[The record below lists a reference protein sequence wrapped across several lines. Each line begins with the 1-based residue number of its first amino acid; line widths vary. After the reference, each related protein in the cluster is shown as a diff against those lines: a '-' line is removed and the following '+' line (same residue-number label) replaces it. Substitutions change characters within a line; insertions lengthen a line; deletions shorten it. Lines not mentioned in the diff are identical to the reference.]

1 MFYNGFEYK
10 IIENKVIITGFN
22 DSSITHIEIPNVI
35 DGYPVTM
42 IGSLETL
49 YTEELIIPNSVNDI
63 SCIGLRNHG
72 MLKYINAQPII
83 DGFCVINNRFIYY
96 HGMVYRIVYN
106 IGGDYFVGYSM
117 LSYSY
122 NCYFID
128 GFLYYENFNKQFWLL
143 NNFNYLCNELRTK
156 TF

>member
-22 DSSITHIEIPNVI
+22 DSSITHIEIPNEI

-49 YTEELIIPNSVNDI
+49 YTNELIIPNSVNNI

-72 MLKYINAQPII
+72 MLKYINNQPI
-83 DGFCVINNRFIYY
+83 
-96 HGMVYRIVYN
+96 
-106 IGGDYFVGYSM
+106 
-117 LSYSY
+117 
-122 NCYFID
+122 
-128 GFLYYENFNKQFWLL
+128 
-143 NNFNYLCNELRTK
+143 
-156 TF
+156 

>member
-1 MFYNGFEYK
+1 MLKYK
-10 IIENKVIITGFN
+10 IENNEVTITGYKDQFVK
-22 DSSITHIEIPNVI
+22 SIVIPDKI
-35 DGYPVTM
+35 DGYPVTR

-49 YTEELIIPNSVNDI
+49 YTNELIIPNSVNNI

-72 MLKYINAQPII
+72 MLKYINNQPII

-96 HGMVYRIVYN
+96 QGMVYRIVYN

-117 LSYSY
+117 LSYNY

-128 GFLYYENFNKQFWLL
+128 GFLYYENFNK
-143 NNFNYLCNELRTK
+143 
-156 TF
+156 

>member
-1 MFYNGFEYK
+1 MLKYEIYDGK
-10 IIENKVIITGFN
+10 VCIIGIKDKMI
-22 DSSITHIEIPNVI
+22 SSIVIPDII

-49 YTEELIIPNSVNDI
+49 YTNELIIPNSVNNI

-72 MLKYINAQPII
+72 MLKYINNQPII

-96 HGMVYRIVYN
+96 QDMVYRIWYK
-106 IGGDYFVGYSM
+106 IGGDYFAEYSI
-117 LSYSY
+117 LSYNY

-128 GFLYYENFNKQFWLL
+128 GFLLKDLVI
-143 NNFNYLCNELRTK
+143 K
-156 TF
+156 

>member
-1 MFYNGFEYK
+1 MLRYEIYDGK
-10 IIENKVIITGFN
+10 VCIIGVKDKMV
-22 DSSITHIEIPNVI
+22 SSIVIPDII

-49 YTEELIIPNSVNDI
+49 YTNELIIPNSVNNI

-72 MLKYINAQPII
+72 MLKYINNQPII

-96 HGMVYRIVYN
+96 QDMVYRIWYK
-106 IGGDYFVGYSM
+106 IGSDYFAEYSM
-117 LSYSY
+117 LSYNY

-128 GFLYYENFNKQFWLL
+128 GFLLKDLVI
-143 NNFNYLCNELRTK
+143 K
-156 TF
+156 